1 MGGEFET
8 IAIERKRIGNTN
20 EFDTS
25 MAEIHQ
31 NTNRRGGDL
40 KEVYD
45 FIAVPKTQT
54 QRSESPNPNA
64 AAKDGNQKDNAQA
77 RVTKRELNPI
87 TDRWLRIGWLKSLAK
102 KSYPTLP
109 LGVDN
114 TSMKVNPHDIGSVI
128 AFALTSNI
136 YVEGLAKVQYMNLHE
151 TLSRQ

>member
-1 MGGEFET
+1 M
-8 IAIERKRIGNTN
+8 
-20 EFDTS
+20 D
-25 MAEIHQ
+25 IHQ

-64 AAKDGNQKDNAQA
+64 AAKDSNLSHA
-77 RVTKRELNPI
+77 RVTRRELNPI

-114 TSMKVNPHDIGSVI
+114 TSMKVNPHDLGSVI

-136 YVEGLAKVQYMNLHE
+136 YVEGLAKV
-151 TLSRQ
+151 